1 MAKKRAIGIKR
12 RDGRSNETH
21 ARMRTKMKEAAP
33 VGTEESK
40 HTTQCAHAFLVVLTA
55 AVAAAPSRDAAA
67 SRMGA
72 LTALP
77 PEPTYRCVHI
87 SINAHTGNAMM

>member
-1 MAKKRAIGIKR
+1 
-12 RDGRSNETH
+12 
-21 ARMRTKMKEAAP
+21 MKETAP
-33 VGTEESK
+33 VDTEESK
-40 HTTQCAHAFLVVLTA
+40 HTTRCAHAFLVELIVLTA

-77 PEPTYRCVHI
+77 PEPTYRCEHI
-87 SINAHTGNAMM
+87 SINAHTGNTIM